1 MTFSTAPAVL
11 QLSGAAFAYG
21 ADVALDGVTLTVHA
35 GEALALIGPN
45 GSGKSTF
52 LKGVLGILPLTAGT
66 LQIFGTDR
74 TADTARSLGY
84 LPQSD
89 EVDPEFPVS
98 LEQVVLMGRY
108 RRLGWW
114 RLPARADRAA
124 AAEALRVTGLT
135 ALAKTRFGLLSGGQQ
150 QRGLLA
156 RALAANPRMLL
167 LDEPFNGLD
176 QPNRDALVE
185 TIRELKSHGVA
196 VLITTHDLVLARD
209 VCDTVLLVNGTQ
221 IAFGTLADVLTLE
234 NLQAAFSG
242 VQVEVDEH
250 TVVLPGHD
258 GH

>member
-1 MTFSTAPAVL
+1 MTIA
-11 QLSGAAFAYG
+11 LSLSEAAFAYG
-21 ADVALDGVTLTVHA
+21 HDVALDGLNLEVA
-35 GEALALIGPN
+35 EGEALALIGPN

-52 LKGVLGILPLTAGT
+52 LKGVLGILPLAAGRMQ
-66 LQIFGTDR
+66 LFGGER
-74 TADTARSLGY
+74 TSDTARSLGY

-98 LEQVVLMGRY
+98 LEQVVMMGRY

-124 AAEALRVTGLT
+124 VAEALRLTGL
-135 ALAKTRFGLLSGGQQ
+135 APLAQSRFGSLSGGQQ

-185 TIRELKSHGVA
+185 TIRSLKANGVTI
-196 VLITTHDLVLARD
+196 LLTTHDLVLARE
-209 VCDTVLLVNGTQ
+209 VCDKVLLVNATQ
-221 IAFGTLADVLTLE
+221 IAFGSLAEVLTLE
-234 NLQAAFSG
+234 HLQAAFSG